1 MAQEAAGEEHT
12 GKTLG
17 GYTPA
22 LPGLGKLSLCDL
34 HAPGPWVSHLGHLVT
49 TILHPAGKRKKK
61 KDSSSFLS
69 SLSNKEHLLC
79 AWNNAGGLQEV

>member
-61 KDSSSFLS
+61 K
-69 SLSNKEHLLC
+69 KIALLFYRH
-79 AWNNAGGLQEV
+79 